1 MEIKVGEI
9 IRAKREEKKIGLVE
23 LARRIE
29 VSPGYLSQ
37 IENGRKRNP
46 KMEIVMRLM
55 QELDVD
61 LSMLLGMDTN
71 EESYLTRI
79 PPLLKLVF
87 ARDRNLNVLS
97 DPQVLK
103 KYCAMSER
111 LFEAKYVLEEK
122 ALYDLFLE
130 DASQQIDLALK
141 RYLALQ
147 LIHSARGDKP

>member
-37 IENGRKRNP
+37 LEHGRKRNP
-46 KMEIVMRLM
+46 KMEIVMKLM

-71 EESYLTRI
+71 EESYLARI
-79 PPLLKLVF
+79 PPLLKLVI
-87 ARDRNLNVLS
+87 ARERNLNVLS

-103 KYCAMSER
+103 KYCTLSEK
-111 LFEAKYVLEEK
+111 LFDARYVLEDK

-130 DASQQIDLALK
+130 DAAQQVDLALK
-141 RYLALQ
+141 RYLALRMIQ
-147 LIHSARGDKP
+147 GTRS